1 MPDWAEPVVRYILE
15 VGLPATLRVS
25 AIAVVGA
32 TVIGIVLGTRPH
44 DRSPPSRD
52 PDPGLRRGLP
62 RSADPRDGLHGLL
75 RPPSINPEL
84 EFGPLTATAIALIL
98 WGSAQ
103 VAEATRGAVQSI
115 PREQHEAAAAL
126 GFGWVGRHRSVI
138 LPQALRRL
146 LPPLV
151 SLLVNII
158 QNSTLAAVIGGIE
171 LLQAGKAQTERLT
184 FYPPAGIGEIHAFEI
199 FAFVALLFFLI
210 SFPLTRL
217 AAYLEKAPRLRAT
230 TVGGLRGQRESA
242 SCCST
247 TRSEAAAPLDASS
260 WCVGRRMPGR
270 HAHEVARR
278 PLRRCTSAGRPT
290 RHEVPAGGSTHALT
304 VRTAGL
310 CPHPSGGGLRRRV
323 QPGDGDAHRVG
334 RSALRDVRAAARER
348 DRHGRIVRD
357 ARPSHRQRRA
367 PGLRAHGKHGSVW
380 SHPVRERLS
389 LQRGLTHGDTSRGWM
404 MTDRLPVCGAAQTHA
419 LGWARLGT

>member
-25 AIAVVGA
+25 AIPVVGA
-32 TVIGIVLGTRPH
+32 TVVGIVLGTLLTLDAALARILT
-44 DRSPPSRD
+44 R
-52 PDPGLRRGLP
+52 GYVEVFRGLP
-62 RSADPRDGLHGLL
+62 ILVTVFMVYFGL
-75 RPPSINPEL
+75 PSINPEL
-84 EFGPLTATAIALIL
+84 EFSPLTATAIALIL

-217 AAYLEKAPRLRAT
+217 AAYLEKRL
-230 TVGGLRGQRESA
+230 V
-242 SCCST
+242 
-247 TRSEAAAPLDASS
+247 
-260 WCVGRRMPGR
+260 
-270 HAHEVARR
+270 
-278 PLRRCTSAGRPT
+278 
-290 RHEVPAGGSTHALT
+290 
-304 VRTAGL
+304 
-310 CPHPSGGGLRRRV
+310 
-323 QPGDGDAHRVG
+323 
-334 RSALRDVRAAARER
+334 
-348 DRHGRIVRD
+348 
-357 ARPSHRQRRA
+357 
-367 PGLRAHGKHGSVW
+367 
-380 SHPVRERLS
+380 
-389 LQRGLTHGDTSRGWM
+389 
-404 MTDRLPVCGAAQTHA
+404 
-419 LGWARLGT
+419 